1 MSFTPGQTLGRGDL
15 DLFLTDANGI
25 ATNAAVI
32 TYALYYVDPGPPEVE
47 VLIGSATRTPVNPAI
62 GEYYAALMV
71 PPTATPGTYRI
82 RWTFQQYVNSTP
94 QQVVQ
99 EWQVVT
105 PDTQLTAVQYTPCQT
120 DLIRRLRI
128 LLRDNN
134 PDKNYHFRPPQHEG
148 AIDQF
153 NRIFGRIWED
163 DELLEYLERG
173 LDWWNMFP
181 PSTRGMDTLD
191 KLCAEY
197 PAWRTAVMWAAIT
210 HACFAVAA
218 NWVADEF
225 DYSIGG
231 VSLSIE
237 RSSKYES
244 LKQNAE
250 GQFDKAT
257 EAKARTVK
265 FIRGLQQPKYG
276 VGVRSAFGPYVGRGV
291 LSPRSFLVLPFFLW
305 FSGLASSS
313 LGLMA

>member
-1 MSFTPGQTLGRGDL
+1 MIPEDQKDKIRAAFRSGDL
-15 DLFLTDANGI
+15 KVRSVSPEGALEWKRVLDVNRAEVPWEEILEGQSPSGPFVLTAGHRVFRTPNSKSETSDLRTGDSVLS
-25 ATNAAVI
+25 
-32 TYALYYVDPGPPEVE
+32 
-47 VLIGSATRTPVNPAI
+47 LIG
-62 GEYYAALMV
+62 E
-71 PPTATPGTYRI
+71 TAGYVLVQSPQKIPSR
-82 RWTFQQYVNSTP
+82 QYMY
-94 QQVVQ
+94 
-99 EWQVVT
+99 
-105 PDTQLTAVQYTPCQT
+105 DLTAEDWHNFV
-120 DLIRRLRI
+120 LHRSKVVVS
-128 LLRDNN
+128 NS

-153 NRIFGRIWED
+153 NRIFGRVWED
-163 DELLEYLERG
+163 NELLEYLERG

-210 HACFAVAA
+210 HACFAVAT

-231 VSLSIE
+231 VSLTLE

-276 VGVRSAFGPYVGRGV
+276 VGIRSSFGPHVGRGV
-291 LSPRSFLVLPFFLW
+291 LSPRNFLVWP
-305 FSGLASSS
+305 LAFGFIELFANAASWV
-313 LGLMA
+313 A